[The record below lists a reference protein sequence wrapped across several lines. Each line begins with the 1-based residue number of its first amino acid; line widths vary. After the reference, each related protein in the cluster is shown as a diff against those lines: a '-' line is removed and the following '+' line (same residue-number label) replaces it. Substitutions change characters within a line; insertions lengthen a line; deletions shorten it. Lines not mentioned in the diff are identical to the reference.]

1 MTCVALTAQDYA
13 SARSLYQVLSTGHSL
28 PDFETG
34 RAAYEEVLAHPGTSI
49 LGAQNEGQIVSMATL
64 HVLPNMTYQAR
75 PYGLI
80 ENVATLPAFSG
91 QGFGKAVMSAAAELA
106 WCAGAYK
113 IMLLTGRSNNAAG
126 FYRSLGYDVDEKH
139 GFILRAPTDKE

>member
-1 MTCVALTAQDYA
+1 MTCFALTAQDYA
-13 SARSLYQVLSTGHSL
+13 SARALYQVLATGHYI

-34 RAAYEEVLAHPGTSI
+34 WAAYEEVLAHPGTSI
-49 LGAQNEGQIVSMATL
+49 LGAQSEGQIVSMATL

-91 QGFGKAVMSAAAELA
+91 QGFGKAVMKATANLA
-106 WCAGAYK
+106 WRAGAYK
-113 IMLLTGRSNNAAG
+113 IMLLTGRSNNAVG
-126 FYRSLGYDVDEKH
+126 FYRSLGYDADEKH